1 MENRS
6 FQKDNLTVHIFPT
19 RSEMGRQ
26 AAADIAAALRKL
38 LAEKEEVNVMFAAA
52 PSQSDVHSALISEE
66 GIDWKR
72 VNAFHMDEYVGLDA
86 SHPAGFRNFLKRA
99 LFDILPFKSIN
110 LINGNADDPEEE
122 AERYSH
128 LLDSCHMDICVMGIG
143 ENGHIAFNDPG
154 VADFNDSKLVKVVEL
169 DEVCRQQ
176 QVNDKCFENLCE
188 VPRKALTVT
197 VPGLV
202 RADTLFCIVPASTK
216 ARAVRRTLTEDIS
229 EECPATVMRRHSHAV
244 LYLDAASSELLT
256 ETDAVSV

>member
-1 MENRS
+1 MEKRS

-110 LINGNADDPEEE
+110 LIKTPSAGFYKIGN
-122 AERYSH
+122 SITCI
-128 LLDSCHMDICVMGIG
+128 STKIQ
-143 ENGHIAFNDPG
+143 IAFF
-154 VADFNDSKLVKVVEL
+154 VSK
-169 DEVCRQQ
+169 
-176 QVNDKCFENLCE
+176 
-188 VPRKALTVT
+188 
-197 VPGLV
+197 
-202 RADTLFCIVPASTK
+202 I
-216 ARAVRRTLTEDIS
+216 
-229 EECPATVMRRHSHAV
+229 
-244 LYLDAASSELLT
+244 
-256 ETDAVSV
+256 